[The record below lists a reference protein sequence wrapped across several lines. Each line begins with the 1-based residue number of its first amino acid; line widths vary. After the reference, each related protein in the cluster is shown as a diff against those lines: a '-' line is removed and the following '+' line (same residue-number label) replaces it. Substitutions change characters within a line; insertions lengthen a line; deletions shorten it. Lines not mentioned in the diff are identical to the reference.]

1 MSIGAAGADDANQQ
15 VSAVLDGFNHG
26 LLPRPPSVYPFQSP
40 SALFWLLSL
49 LPRIPPKQTNTATN
63 RNRPKAS
70 REKEREREG
79 RIDSDRIGS
88 DRIGSDRAG
97 IGSESGHVGCGRI
110 RPDVVGSGE
119 SERIKTIRIGSDR
132 SMSYAVS
139 TVLLLLFLFF
149 LPSRRMVV
157 YAPLTYGA
165 APLN

>member
-1 MSIGAAGADDANQQ
+1 MMRISRSPQSKLALTT
-15 VSAVLDGFNHG
+15 VFSHV
-26 LLPRPPSVYPFQSP
+26 RPPSTLFRALPLSSGSFHSSP
-40 SALFWLLSL
+40 AS
-49 LPRIPPKQTNTATN
+49 PRNRQIPPQIGIGPKQA
-63 RNRPKAS
+63 
-70 REKEREREG
+70 EREREG